1 MNRKSED
8 RFTGFQALSTVI
20 MTKIF
25 EGLRM
30 TMNFRR
36 LWLLAAFAAL
46 SLPGFSQPVPFSF
59 KITWTDPVGVG
70 NPNPS
75 GTCAPYGA
83 CYEDESAFRF
93 GGIGVG
99 GIFVMASGALDFA
112 GPACSQSPCTITA
125 TGGTGI
131 FSGATGS
138 GTISVDE
145 KVSGGSYTE
154 THSGSIQLT
163 LAGGQGVTISPGSLQ
178 LQTASGT
185 TPAVDGL
192 VVNNLE
198 ANSISFTAAAGADTG
213 SWLSVSPASGT
224 VAAGSTG
231 ALVVTANPA
240 RLPLGVYNGQI
251 SVTFTG
257 GAQTIPVIF
266 VVGNSGAKLQLSQTG
281 LFLKAVSGGPSPAPG
296 LISVANTGIG
306 TLAGLTATASVTGS
320 VPDWL
325 QVSIAPG
332 FASQTQTTASVSVN
346 PGSLP
351 AGTHFGQVSFAL
363 PGAVNS
369 PQTATVQV
377 IVGSALPT
385 FHPSSVF
392 VPVPYD
398 AYSGTFGTLPPPLIL
413 TITNPSLLTLD
424 FTMSAPV
431 PDGPL
436 SIWNG
441 WKNLPLFSPIP
452 TSGSIPPG
460 GTSTLSFSVNAGCVT
475 DPTCFSNFP
484 PSLDAWAVTFPALN
498 YTYFLFAEVV
508 AVGPS
513 SAPPIPSWGSPP
525 SLSLSH
531 GFFGVAK
538 PASGGIATAS
548 AHACTNSVLEG
559 RITSVPLIGFPTAI
573 GQPTPLEVTAFD
585 NCGNSLDSGSV
596 VATFSTGEPPVSL
609 APMGGGQ
616 WSATWVPSLASNTA
630 VITLQGVSPDGL
642 QGGGTLPAAVASSTT
657 PLVSPGAVLNAASSK
672 PVLAPGSFISIYG
685 VNLASQNTYA
695 SSTPFPT
702 LLGSTQ
708 AFLGGQPLPLQFS
721 GAKQI
726 NAVIPYDVEINAVQ
740 QLVVQAGDALSQP
753 EPVLIAAAAPG
764 VFTQDQ
770 SGSGPGAILVQPA
783 GSSKSAMNTPANPA
797 KAGDALLIFCTGLG
811 AVTPKVTAGS
821 IAPSSPPA
829 KTDNPVTATIGGI
842 DAPVLFAGLAP
853 GFVALYQVN
862 VKVPSGIAAA
872 QDVPLILSVAGQ
884 VSRPVTVAIR

>member
-1 MNRKSED
+1 M
-8 RFTGFQALSTVI
+8 A
-20 MTKIF
+20 
-25 EGLRM
+25 
-30 TMNFRR
+30 MNFRR
-36 LWLLAAFAAL
+36 WWLLAAFAAL
-46 SLPGFSQPVPFSF
+46 CVPGFSQPVPFSF
-59 KITWTDPVGVG
+59 TFTWTNPLGVD

-75 GTCAPYGA
+75 GTCTPYGA
-83 CYEDESAFRF
+83 CYESNVRI
-93 GGIGVG
+93 GGFGVG
-99 GIFVMASGALDFA
+99 GGLVMANGALDFA
-112 GPACSQSPCTITA
+112 GPACTSTTCTITA

-138 GTISVDE
+138 GTISLDITT
-145 KVSGGSYTE
+145 SGGSYTE
-154 THSGSIQLT
+154 TDSGSIQLT

-178 LQTASGT
+178 LETALGT
-185 TPAVDGL
+185 TPAVGGL
-192 VVNNLE
+192 VLNNQE
-198 ANSISFTAAAGADTG
+198 ATSISFTTAASADTG

-231 ALVVTANPA
+231 ALVVTANPTG
-240 RLPLGVYNGQI
+240 LPLGVYNGQI

-257 GAQTIPVIF
+257 GAQTILVVF

-320 VPDWL
+320 VPNWL
-325 QVSIAPG
+325 QASIAPG
-332 FASQTQTTASVSVN
+332 FAGQTQTTVSVSVN

-351 AGTHFGQVSFAL
+351 PGTHFGQVSFAL

-385 FHPSSVF
+385 FQPAGVVTR
-392 VPVPYD
+392 VPFDSYTRAV
-398 AYSGTFGTLPPPLIL
+398 GTIPPGVNV
-413 TITNPSLLTLD
+413 TITNPSLETLS
-424 FTMSAPV
+424 FTVTTP
-431 PDGPL
+431 GGG
-436 SIWNG
+436 N
-441 WKNLPLFSPIP
+441 PLFPSDWTNNVPYFNLSA
-452 TSGSIPPG
+452 TSGSIPSG
-460 GTSTLSFSVNAGCVT
+460 GSVILVVSVNA
-475 DPTCFSNFP
+475 TCLINNTCIPYLPEFSP
-484 PSLDAWAVTFPALN
+484 WDVWAVTFPAIN
-498 YTYFLFAEVV
+498 YTYYLIGTLGF
-508 AVGPS
+508 VGPS

-525 SLSLSH
+525 T
-531 GFFGVAK
+531 GVTLPGVPRTA
-538 PASGGIATAS
+538 PATRDRHLAGAGDI
-548 AHACTNSVLEG
+548 CTPSVLEG
-559 RITSVPLIGFPTAI
+559 KITSLPLMGVRTAI

-585 NCGNSLDSGSV
+585 NCGNSFNSGSV
-596 VATFSTGEPPVSL
+596 VASFSTGEPPVSL

-616 WSATWVPSLASNTA
+616 WSATWVPSVASSTA
-630 VITLQGVSPDGL
+630 VITLQGVSEDGL
-642 QGGGTLPAAVASSTT
+642 QGGGTLPTVIASSTT
-657 PLVSPGAVLNAASSK
+657 PLVTPGAVLNAASSTR
-672 PVLAPGSFISIYG
+672 VLAPGSFISIYG
-685 VNLASQNTYA
+685 VNMASQNTYA

-702 LLGSTQ
+702 LLGSTR
-708 AFLGGQPLPLQFS
+708 AFLGGEPLPLQFS
-721 GAKQI
+721 GSKQI
-726 NAVIPYDVEINAVQ
+726 NAVIPYDIAINSVQ

-783 GSSKSAMNTPANPA
+783 GSSKSATNTPANPA

-862 VKVPSGIAAA
+862 VTVPSGIAAA
-872 QDVPLILSVAGQ
+872 PDVPLILSVAGQ